1 MWPFLL
7 HPMMVIW
14 HFVLFLWSLL
24 IRLWIFVSRKRRTRI
39 VISHRRNDFEH
50 QSSPFL
56 PESEEQ
62 TDEQIAET
70 CFEALDDGTESLD
83 RRGWQQRAHALGGHN
98 GSAHNLMSMSAIN
111 GSNSFYQEGPGV
123 AIVDGPTTPQRL
135 ANFFARPFRTNP
147 LKRTKS
153 VSKLDRKR
161 TPNDPDYTSSRPEL
175 QRSQEN
181 VCTLGSSSLYG
192 NRWPIGGCNG
202 QSCAEHNPL
211 RSCRS
216 HESLLSYSTTS
227 HMIDMGA
234 ADVRIH
240 AVHPSVLDVPNCFKV
255 ANTYYACRT
264 PMERNRWIENLRR
277 TMNPRRDEMR
287 RTENALEIWILEAKG
302 VPVKRRYYC
311 EICLDK
317 TLVGRTSAKPRAD
330 ICFWGEHFDY
340 SPIPK
345 VDDLCIN
352 LYRDADPKKKK
363 DRSTLIGYVQIKID
377 QLTARHPVE
386 RWYTVTASSD
396 GSKLP
401 GLGKDKGE
409 AAAIRIKARYQSVD
423 ILPMYMYDELL
434 RFVRLRYLS
443 LCLALEPLLGVRAKE
458 DFATALVRIMH
469 KQRMAKEFLCDLIM
483 CEVDVLDNEHL
494 MFRGNSLATK
504 AMEAY
509 MKLVADEYLKETLGE
524 FVKSIL
530 ESDDICEVDPLKMV
544 ANNQATLE
552 RNRQHLTFNVEAAWG
567 KIVNSTSSFPLE
579 LRDIFD
585 SLRRRLEQADRRD
598 LADTLISS
606 SIFLRFLCPAI
617 LSPSLFNLVSEYP
630 SGSAARNLTLIAK
643 TLQTLAN
650 FTKFGGKEHY
660 MEFMNEFVTREWD
673 NMHHYL
679 MRIST
684 APPRSE
690 KQSASG
696 EWDACVDLGK
706 EISLLH
712 SYLDEIWT
720 EEVHEQAIAHDR
732 SLEEIRKILSRL
744 DMRRQ
749 SGDSS
754 IDLRDYDSRNA
765 QSPAS
770 DYDNAGILRSRNHNV
785 PAYPYVHGTGQ
796 AQVMSRSTPAS
807 HLGTNDD
814 YVLDIALLND
824 SLAIRHAGICVQ
836 QHRNGQHKNHRHPV
850 DASPREQT
858 TQRNAISP
866 HHPVDDDG
874 RPRLTAYHSNENASA
889 ATTSSSV
896 SRTSTKS
903 YSTATTDRHNDEDT
917 DSDDAVGP
925 QTRHARPPR
934 KGKRRAN
941 GQQSRN
947 ETPTRTNVVA
957 SQPPSSGY
965 QSQNHSSSLSS
976 SNSSSPV
983 ERSTMVPGSE
993 PQSALKIAN
1002 KMFTSHTPMPSTSY
1016 PPTYDQMVMGPR
1028 AAAENTSPV
1037 PSTDLTT
1044 YYRTTGFS
1052 TTSENAGVHE
1062 VGKCSLPRT
1071 NPRYSGR
1078 SSFGASMNAGVVKPT
1093 LIDVGI
1099 ESDTDVVTA
1108 TPVRAAGV
1116 LIENNNDAK
1125 QYDGVWAIPE
1135 QRSNISERWTNAYPC
1150 DASLQQSQQEIIEQQ
1165 KREIMRLMRENE
1177 ELKKHVA
1184 AQQNT
1189 SQKPSSIAS
1198 KTIDSQPFADS
1209 GASEDSYDSLS
1220 SFSDHTAALPQKAA
1234 THC

>member
-1 MWPFLL
+1 MTMISALEL
-7 HPMMVIW
+7 
-14 HFVLFLWSLL
+14 
-24 IRLWIFVSRKRRTRI
+24 RKD
-39 VISHRRNDFEH
+39 S
-50 QSSPFL
+50 
-56 PESEEQ
+56 
-62 TDEQIAET
+62 
-70 CFEALDDGTESLD
+70 
-83 RRGWQQRAHALGGHN
+83 
-98 GSAHNLMSMSAIN
+98 GSAGSELHSA
-111 GSNSFYQEGPGV
+111 SN
-123 AIVDGPTTPQRL
+123 I
-135 ANFFARPFRTNP
+135 
-147 LKRTKS
+147 
-153 VSKLDRKR
+153 
-161 TPNDPDYTSSRPEL
+161 DPSYGQLTVVRRSRW
-175 QRSQEN
+175 R
-181 VCTLGSSSLYG
+181 
-192 NRWPIGGCNG
+192 
-202 QSCAEHNPL
+202 L
-211 RSCRS
+211 RSPWTFKIAKNYLKIRMLFCVYCR
-216 HESLLSYSTTS
+216 
-227 HMIDMGA
+227 
-234 ADVRIH
+234 
-240 AVHPSVLDVPNCFKV
+240 
-255 ANTYYACRT
+255 
-264 PMERNRWIENLRR
+264 
-277 TMNPRRDEMR
+277 
-287 RTENALEIWILEAKG
+287 
-302 VPVKRRYYC
+302 
-311 EICLDK
+311 
-317 TLVGRTSAKPRAD
+317 
-330 ICFWGEHFDY
+330 
-340 SPIPK
+340 
-345 VDDLCIN
+345 
-352 LYRDADPKKKK
+352 
-363 DRSTLIGYVQIKID
+363 
-377 QLTARHPVE
+377 
-386 RWYTVTASSD
+386 YTVTASSD
-396 GSKLP
+396 GSKLA

-434 RFVRLRYLS
+434 RFVRLRYLSLCLALEPLLGVRAKEDFATALVRIMHKQRMAKEFLCDLIMCEVDVLVKVNENCRLRYLS

-530 ESDDICEVDPLKMV
+530 ESDDNCEVDPLKMV

-567 KIVNSTSSFPLE
+567 KIVNSTSSFPLELRDIFDSLRRRLEQADRRDLADTLISSSIFLRTSSFPLELRDIFDSLRRRLEQADRRDLADTLISSSIFLRFNEAYRKPFLKFSHFSTSSFPLE

-684 APPRSE
+684 APPRSD
-690 KQSASG
+690 KQSASS

-720 EEVHEQAIAHDR
+720 EEVRSNPVFYSRSKVHEQAVAHDR
-732 SLEEIRKILSRL
+732 SLEEVRKILSRL

-749 SGDSS
+749 GGDSS
-754 IDLRDYDSRNA
+754 NDLRDYDSRNA

-770 DYDNAGILRSRNHNV
+770 DYDNAGVLRSRNHNV

-824 SLAIRHAGICVQ
+824 SLAIRQAGICVQ

-850 DASPREQT
+850 DASPREQA
-858 TQRNAISP
+858 TQRNAISL

-925 QTRHARPPR
+925 QTRHTRPPR

-957 SQPPSSGY
+957 PQPPSSGY

-983 ERSTMVPGSE
+983 ERSTIVPGSE

-1002 KMFTSHTPMPSTSY
+1002 KMFTSHTLMPSTSY
-1016 PPTYDQMVMGPR
+1016 PPTYDQMVMGSR
-1028 AAAENTSPV
+1028 VAADNTSPSV
-1037 PSTDLTT
+1037 PSSDSTT
-1044 YYRTTGFS
+1044 YYRTTGFPA
-1052 TTSENAGVHE
+1052 TSENAGVHE
-1062 VGKCSLPRT
+1062 VGKCSLPR
-1071 NPRYSGR
+1071 
-1078 SSFGASMNAGVVKPT
+1078 
-1093 LIDVGI
+1093 
-1099 ESDTDVVTA
+1099 
-1108 TPVRAAGV
+1108 
-1116 LIENNNDAK
+1116 
-1125 QYDGVWAIPE
+1125 
-1135 QRSNISERWTNAYPC
+1135 
-1150 DASLQQSQQEIIEQQ
+1150 
-1165 KREIMRLMRENE
+1165 
-1177 ELKKHVA
+1177 
-1184 AQQNT
+1184 
-1189 SQKPSSIAS
+1189 
-1198 KTIDSQPFADS
+1198 
-1209 GASEDSYDSLS
+1209 
-1220 SFSDHTAALPQKAA
+1220 
-1234 THC
+1234 